1 MRIIATMH
9 PTLTLQQQHNHS
21 QGCRVAAAAGAAGVC
36 CFQDWFASVL
46 HAAEL
51 LVTNNGLTSLP
62 DSICSLPLLRTL
74 IVEGA
79 EVRGPQM
86 HNRSD

>member
-1 MRIIATMH
+1 
-9 PTLTLQQQHNHS
+9 
-21 QGCRVAAAAGAAGVC
+21 
-36 CFQDWFASVL
+36 VL

-51 LVTNNGLTSLP
+51 LVTNNGLTSFP

-79 EVRGPQM
+79 ASKCTRMCLHVNADPCADNDCILLLRQPRLVHLMQQQM
-86 HNRSD
+86 IRSVTCAA